1 LLQIQDNIATIL
13 AIELLVSGAA
23 NFIGCS
29 NMKSGKGTK
38 KVIKSLS
45 DKCYFND
52 GDRSLSNEI
61 KTLKDYIKSGNLL
74 STIEQN
80 ITME

>member
-1 LLQIQDNIATIL
+1 
-13 AIELLVSGAA
+13 
-23 NFIGCS
+23 
-29 NMKSGKGTK
+29 MKSGKGTK